1 MWIILNFL
9 WFDSQHWNCL
19 QLATEQSLK
28 CVFADIVKIYCADH
42 TYSTLRLP
50 MSSSVHSLIEHA
62 REKLGLGSEELV
74 LCEIKSSGGINNLI
88 IAHKEHHK
96 SF

>member
-1 MWIILNFL
+1 MNYRSSIFRNLILNTEIV
-9 WFDSQHWNCL
+9 L
-19 QLATEQSLK
+19 QIVTEQSLK

-74 LCEIKSSGGINNLI
+74 LCEIKSSGGINKLT
-88 IAHKEHHK
+88 IAERT
-96 SF
+96 S

>member
-1 MWIILNFL
+1 MNYRSSIFRNLILNTEIV
-9 WFDSQHWNCL
+9 L
-19 QLATEQSLK
+19 QIVTKSLK

-74 LCEIKSSGGINNLI
+74 LCEIKSSGGINKLI
-88 IAHKEHHK
+88 IAERT
-96 SF
+96 S

>member
-1 MWIILNFL
+1 MNYRSSIFRNLILNTEIV
-9 WFDSQHWNCL
+9 L
-19 QLATEQSLK
+19 QIVTKSLK

-74 LCEIKSSGGINNLI
+74 LCEIKSSGGINKLI
-88 IAHKEHHK
+88 IAERT
-96 SF
+96 F

>member
-1 MWIILNFL
+1 
-9 WFDSQHWNCL
+9 
-19 QLATEQSLK
+19 
-28 CVFADIVKIYCADH
+28 
-42 TYSTLRLP
+42 

-88 IAHKEHHK
+88 IVHKEHHK
-96 SF
+96 SV